1 MREVRLSIDTVYQA
15 GTLGSTNAMRQTG
28 RPSTVPLPSNV
39 ALSGAAPQVGVGWR
53 NGSCGDVT
61 HGLPGSRS
69 HRVRPITIAREPPRI
84 AYVSRFGAPSR
95 QVVRVVGPPP
105 DEMRSSIVTDR
116 SARKT
121 RVARRAIRVAD
132 GGGQRDANA
141 NRVVVDRPSGRRI
154 ATAAA

>member
-1 MREVRLSIDTVYQA
+1 
-15 GTLGSTNAMRQTG
+15 
-28 RPSTVPLPSNV
+28 
-39 ALSGAAPQVGVGWR
+39 
-53 NGSCGDVT
+53 
-61 HGLPGSRS
+61 
-69 HRVRPITIAREPPRI
+69 
-84 AYVSRFGAPSR
+84 
-95 QVVRVVGPPP
+95 
-105 DEMRSSIVTDR
+105 MRSSIVTDR